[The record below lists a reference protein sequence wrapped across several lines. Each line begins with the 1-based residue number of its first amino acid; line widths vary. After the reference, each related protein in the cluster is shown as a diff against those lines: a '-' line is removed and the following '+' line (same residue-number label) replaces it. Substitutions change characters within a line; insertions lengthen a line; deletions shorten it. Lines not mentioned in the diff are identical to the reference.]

1 MMQFDNRFRLAASAG
16 FMVLALAACR
26 DNGGAKG
33 GGSSVAATAGNE
45 ATQEKFN
52 HYVEAFNKLVDDN
65 WGVGP
70 NFQNYELL
78 DIPNKAAD
86 DSISFPENITTLESA
101 ISALKEGRALRGGQ
115 QAARTDAAVDKLLP
129 QLEALLAQ
137 WKTLDPYYET
147 RKYREDGL
155 AQGKAADAAL
165 KTAYQGAVAGIQA
178 FDAALTEYLRARDAA
193 QLDAYRKAGR
203 GELANLM
210 DAMQKA
216 DHFTDAVMENNKVE
230 ADRLLPGVEA
240 AVAEVRKSEA
250 ALPEDDANKTE
261 FSQITTYLEGMIGY
275 YRDWKQSDSESHRE
289 YVVDRY
295 NDAVGQMDD
304 VEHPAT

>member
-1 MMQFDNRFRLAASAG
+1 MMQFQSRFRRVASAG
-16 FMVLALAACR
+16 VMALALAACG

-33 GGSSVAATAGNE
+33 GDASVTATAGNE

-52 HYVEAFNKLVDDN
+52 HYVDAFNKLIDDN
-65 WGVGP
+65 WGVGS
-70 NFQNYELL
+70 NFQNYQEL
-78 DIPNKAAD
+78 DIPNRSAD
-86 DSISFPENITTLESA
+86 DSISFPENITTLEGA
-101 ISALKEGRALRGGQ
+101 ITALKEGRALRGGQ
-115 QAARTDAAVDKLLP
+115 QAARADAAADKLVP

-147 RKYREDGL
+147 RKYRDDGL

-165 KTAYQGAVAGIQA
+165 KTAYQGAVAGIEE

-193 QLDAYRKAGR
+193 QLDAYRKAGH

-216 DHFTDAVMENNKVE
+216 DHFTDAVIEDNKVE

-240 AVAEVRKSEA
+240 AVAEIRKSET
-250 ALPEDDANKTE
+250 ALSADDANKTE
-261 FSQITTYLEGMIGY
+261 FSQIATYLEGMIGY
-275 YRDWKQSDSESHRE
+275 YRDWKQSGSDSHRE